1 MQMNRNEI
9 RILSTLT
16 AFAHKA
22 LWNVFICSLS
32 LIRCLFKGP
41 SLTLSPFVQSS
52 PNVQV
57 SPLIAFA
64 TLDHKQVFPWPGNA
78 SHFLSPSLFKSIIVI
93 MITEGVSVK
102 L

>member
-41 SLTLSPFVQSS
+41 RLTLSPFVQSS

-64 TLDHKQVFPWPGNA
+64 TLDHKQV
-78 SHFLSPSLFKSIIVI
+78 SLEMLSIFSQLRLIKSIIVI